1 MEDLLRAWSE
11 TKQLV
16 SITTLRYKSGR
27 SVIMGRILQYN
38 PEQNDL
44 LVYDDDRKVIHHLT
58 FTEIDDIQPAS

>member
-1 MEDLLRAWSE
+1 
-11 TKQLV
+11 
-16 SITTLRYKSGR
+16 
-27 SVIMGRILQYN
+27 MGRILQYN